1 MSSGQLERPV
11 TSGDL
16 IAELAARAPEA
27 GPNAGAWPGL
37 TIYRFTAPAGP
48 SWEEIQS
55 LSLCIV
61 AQGRKAVTVNGETYL
76 YDPFHYLV
84 LSSHLHFQAEI
95 LEASPSRPFLSLVLQ
110 IEPAL
115 VRRVSSDM
123 LERRTTAF
131 RSRNGE
137 ANAPDQPALVSALDQ
152 ELLGAVLRFLRAVGT
167 DTDRRVLAPLYLQ
180 ETVYRVLQR
189 EQFARLLA
197 IAAAEAATNP
207 VSAVLDYVRAH
218 LSEPLTVADMA
229 EQVSLSPSAFA
240 HLFRDVTGRCAVSV
254 PEGDAPG
261 PGPRAA
267 RGREPGRGPGL
278 QGSGLRQRLAL
289 HQRVPGPVWRHPP
302 RVLRHARHARG
313 TRQPATPGKRHAD
326 VAAGP
331 AGAAIP
337 APPGPAHWLATRG

>member
-1 MSSGQLERPV
+1 MSSVQLERPV

-16 IAELAARAPEA
+16 IAELAARAPA
-27 GPNAGAWPGL
+27 VGANARAWPGL

-55 LSLCIV
+55 LSLYIV

-137 ANAPDQPALVSALDQ
+137 ANTPDQPALVSA
-152 ELLGAVLRFLRAVGT
+152 
-167 DTDRRVLAPLYLQ
+167 
-180 ETVYRVLQR
+180 
-189 EQFARLLA
+189 
-197 IAAAEAATNP
+197 
-207 VSAVLDYVRAH
+207 
-218 LSEPLTVADMA
+218 
-229 EQVSLSPSAFA
+229 
-240 HLFRDVTGRCAVSV
+240 
-254 PEGDAPG
+254 
-261 PGPRAA
+261 
-267 RGREPGRGPGL
+267 
-278 QGSGLRQRLAL
+278 
-289 HQRVPGPVWRHPP
+289 
-302 RVLRHARHARG
+302 
-313 TRQPATPGKRHAD
+313 
-326 VAAGP
+326 
-331 AGAAIP
+331 
-337 APPGPAHWLATRG
+337 